1 LEECESEEVFIERVP
16 TFLKEVK
23 ETILSIGEKVPDLLF
38 ELLKQETI
46 TIIRELHLEMEEL
59 SGDGMGAE
67 LDAREYTLVE

>member
-1 LEECESEEVFIERVP
+1 MERVP

-38 ELLKQETI
+38 ELLKQETM
-46 TIIRELHLEMEEL
+46 TIIRELHLEMEGL
-59 SGDGMGAE
+59 SEEEMGAE